1 MGLKSE
7 VLALA
12 FGALLIFVTFGDGH
26 IWWFIGNLDT
36 ILGLA
41 FWHVLDAFYPI
52 ASIVVFLLYGW
63 VKGKGLKINALTL
76 FLFVSFVALIILI
89 NIDDVVQLVHIS
101 LTPSKTYW
109 AAIEWIYPV
118 YSGFAFFLFGKKH
131 EALNAQAVRV
141 ASKKAYS

>member
-36 ILGLA
+36 IFGLA
-41 FWHVLDAFYPI
+41 FWHVLDVFYPL
-52 ASIVVFLLYGW
+52 ASIVVFLLYGR
-63 VKGKGLKINALTL
+63 VKGEGLKINALTA

-89 NIDDVVQLVHIS
+89 NIDDVVQIANIT

-109 AAIEWIYPV
+109 ATIEWIYPI

-131 EALNAQAVRV
+131 EALNALAHKTEKT
-141 ASKKAYS
+141 S